1 MNNYIFN
8 FFYELSSID
17 MVTNIALF
25 VSYKFIYILII
36 FLFVWAVFF
45 TEKKMF
51 TLSLFSLAGLT
62 GLVSATIIKSIFQI
76 ARPGVLQGIIPRI
89 AETGFSFP
97 SQHATVFFSLAFVS
111 FLVNRKLGFFL
122 TFCAVMIS
130 ISRMVLGVHY
140 FIDIVGGMVL
150 GLLVALFFIKIFRKI
165 K

>member
-8 FFYELSSID
+8 FFFGLSSID

-36 FLFVWAVFF
+36 FLLAWVVFF

-51 TLSLFSLAGLT
+51 TFALFSLAGFI
-62 GLVSATIIKSIFQI
+62 GLVSATIIKNIFQV
-76 ARPGVLQGIIPRI
+76 ARPGVLQGIIPRVI
-89 AETGFSFP
+89 ETGFSFP
-97 SQHATVFFSLAFVS
+97 SQHATIFFSLAFVS
-111 FLVNRKLGFFL
+111 FLINRKLGFFL

-140 FIDIVGGMVL
+140 FIDVVGGMVL
-150 GLLVALFFIKIFRKI
+150 GFLVALFFIKIFRKI